1 MIEQRGLVHL
11 YTGDGKGKT
20 TAAVGLTLR
29 AAGNGLRC
37 IFAQFLKG
45 QPSGEINMLKKAGVT
60 VLRAGSEKFF
70 PQMTGEEKKECVQA
84 HLLCYNKV
92 KKMILSG
99 EYDLVVLDEVTYAVA
114 LSLVPA
120 EDLCRTIDARPPHVE
135 IVLTGRDAPEALLR
149 RADYLSEIHAVRH
162 PFNCGISARK
172 GIEY

>member
-1 MIEQRGLVHL
+1 MKEQRGLVHL
-11 YTGDGKGKT
+11 YTGEGKGKT
-20 TAAVGLTLR
+20 TAAAGLTLR

-45 QPSGEINMLKKAGVT
+45 RPSGEINMLKKAGVT

-70 PQMTGEEKKECVQA
+70 SQMTEEEKKECVQA

-92 KKMILSG
+92 KKMIFSG
-99 EYDLVVLDEVTYAVA
+99 EYDLVVLDEVTYAVV
-114 LSLVPA
+114 LSLIPA
-120 EDLCRTIDARPPHVE
+120 EDLCRTIDTRPPHVE
-135 IVLTGRDAPEALLR
+135 VVLTGRDAPEALLQ

-162 PFNCGISARK
+162 PFDRGISARK